1 MCTCT
6 KQSYVQEQPCTRCS
20 ISIPRRDKLL
30 KPVSQERSFK
40 SAFNMSVGKYE
51 AWKHG
56 DGDKAIHCKQK
67 EKHKQNPKP

>member
-1 MCTCT
+1 M
-6 KQSYVQEQPCTRCS
+6 
-20 ISIPRRDKLL
+20 SIPRRDKLL

-40 SAFNMSVGKYE
+40 STFNMGIGKYE

-56 DGDKAIHCKQK
+56 DGGKAIHCKQK